1 MTLVNLTLPIRSAL
15 LILIVIGSVLASPIR
30 AQDLDKE
37 TTGLAERL
45 AKVLIAKGQKKVAVA
60 DFTDLQGRPT
70 ELGRFLAEQLS
81 VELVNVPGISV
92 VDRAHLKSILA
103 EHQLTESGL
112 INIETAKKLHQ
123 FAGVDALLLG
133 TVASLD
139 NEVVLTVKA
148 ISTETAEITAASK
161 MTFQKTK
168 EIQEFLVHG
177 VGDDKGH
184 IISSDSL
191 QKPEAI
197 ATRDLGDLR
206 VVLKSIQRVRVRGS
220 WGPVEGI
227 QCVFEFVNRNL
238 NSTLT
243 FAANGQKEDPM
254 SSVTSVRGHI
264 TDENGNIFNVSQI
277 AGITAI
283 RVAGNGS
290 PTAIVQT
297 LRRGRKVEGGGYAYD
312 NSPAWVGELSTISG
326 GDSIQATM
334 TFSPQDGR
342 DDHSVGLNLLQFEC
356 EFVAGTG
363 DFRSKDYRLHDL
375 IFQGLKA
382 TGGDH

>member
-1 MTLVNLTLPIRSAL
+1 MARTLNVVELIRNLTLIAA
-15 LILIVIGSVLASPIR
+15 ILGIVYFSPIY
-30 AQDLDKE
+30 AQDFDKE

-45 AKVLIAKGQKKVAVA
+45 AKVLIAKGQKKVTVA

-81 VELVNVPGISV
+81 VELVNVAGISV
-92 VDRAHLKSILA
+92 VDRVHLKSILA

-112 INIETAKKLHQ
+112 INIETAKKLHL

-133 TVASLD
+133 TVTPLD
-139 NEVVLTVKA
+139 NEVILTVKA

-161 MTFQKTK
+161 MTFRKTK

-177 VGDDKGH
+177 VGGDSNVS
-184 IISSDSL
+184 SSDGA

-197 ATRDLGDLR
+197 ATRELGDLR
-206 VVLKSIQRVRVRGS
+206 VVLKSIQRVKVRGS
-220 WGPVEGI
+220 WGSVDGI

-238 NSTLT
+238 ASTLM
-243 FAANGQKEDPM
+243 FAANGQKEDAM
-254 SSVTSVRGHI
+254 SAITSVRGHI
-264 TDENGNIFNVSQI
+264 TDENGNVFNVSQT

-290 PTAIVQT
+290 PADIIQT

-312 NSPAWVGELSTISG
+312 NSPAWVGELSSISS
-326 GDSIQATM
+326 GDAIQATM

-342 DDHSVGLNLLQFEC
+342 DNHSIGQNLLQFEC
-356 EFVAGTG
+356 EFVVGTG

-375 IFQGLKA
+375 IFQNLKP
-382 TGGDH
+382 TGGAH